1 MYLVDRVGT
10 LKPLVIET
18 VDRSK
23 VAKVWQAYFGQGH
36 TPRRGLRRWRVRL
49 SSSRIDDALS
59 VRASTE
65 MEQLAPHDGTYPPNG
80 LQSSRVKW
88 SNVMPALHAAAAR
101 SN

>member
-1 MYLVDRVGT
+1 MNLVGRVGT

-65 MEQLAPHDGTYPPNG
+65 MLAP
-80 LQSSRVKW
+80 Q
-88 SNVMPALHAAAAR
+88 
-101 SN
+101 